1 MGLCNWKMLFSL
13 NLANRLKK
21 CYSQKKKRKN
31 FQIHPAISLNN
42 IQVERAS
49 QHKHQ
54 GILLDE
60 KLNFKQQDIVCH
72 GNP

>member
-1 MGLCNWKMLFSL
+1 MLFS
-13 NLANRLKK
+13 R
-21 CYSQKKKRKN
+21 KKKRKN
-31 FQIHPAISLNN
+31 IQIHPAISLNN
-42 IQVERAS
+42 IQIERAF

-60 KLNFKQQDIVCH
+60 KLDFKQHVDILYPISVIKNSDIVCH